1 MERQQKPCVFMP
13 DAADLDTLSEL
24 HKAMG
29 DFTRMK
35 ILWTLMNREHCV
47 NELTAQ
53 MNMSES
59 AISHQLKVLKL
70 ARLVRSHKAGKN
82 VFYSLCDEHIKW
94 ILEETYAHISER

>member
-1 MERQQKPCVFMP
+1 MERQQKNCVFIP
-13 DAADLDTLSEL
+13 DAAELDTLSEL

-35 ILWTLMNREHCV
+35 ILWALMDREHCV
-47 NELTAQ
+47 NELATQ
-53 MNMSES
+53 MEMSES

-70 ARLVRSHKAGKN
+70 ARLVRSHKKGKN
-82 VFYSLCDEHIKW
+82 VFYSLCDEHIQW